1 MSKVLFS
8 RERRIIPK
16 VNFGLLKA
24 GLINPLI
31 ILHLYK
37 GKYIVIKNFNVKELY
52 LSFKYL
58 EKVLAKQQ
66 NKLH

>member
-8 RERRIIPK
+8 RERRIISK

-37 GKYIVIKNFNVKELY
+37 VNT
-52 LSFKYL
+52 
-58 EKVLAKQQ
+58 
-66 NKLH
+66 